1 MAAYYGAHHSGVC
14 LCFDRTQLVEQ
25 FATQLGSRGQWFS
38 GAVRYPVERFS
49 TLPVAAI
56 DIGQVLEFGTDAVVC
71 HYVEN
76 HHQEL
81 FFTKHHVWANESEF
95 PLILNEPSLMPDYL
109 DVSDCLTGVLLGDA
123 FPAARLEAVRHVLGD
138 RPAVELSQLRYMNGR
153 LVQVLIP
160 SVVETPPVRARRVG
174 TLASRLQELR
184 TLELQ
189 RDQAREQGAIL
200 IAGISARIATSLS
213 AVKAGAERWDSV
225 EAAVHRHIH
234 AVPPQQRGRRPGV
247 PGEVVEYER
256 GWMCVVENLPKHS
269 YTLIVAAATQLL
281 EDRTLRLH
289 AMISIE
295 TWSAEGNSTSEVWRL
310 SRETSIDLAAQQ
322 CR

>member
-95 PLILNEPSLMPDYL
+95 PLILNEPSLMPAYL

-123 FPAARLEAVRHVLGD
+123 FPAARLDAVRHVLSD

-213 AVKAGAERWDSV
+213 AVKAGAERWDS
-225 EAAVHRHIH
+225 EDPACLARWSNTNAA
-234 AVPPQQRGRRPGV
+234 G
-247 PGEVVEYER
+247 YER

-310 SRETSIDLAAQQ
+310 SRETWIDLAAQQ